1 MLPDEQSNQTI
12 EMALRHLWFE
22 NEQGRGTG
30 ACSCRCLKP
39 SSTTPPSAT
48 TGLSPNEIILGYKV
62 RECNAV
68 LDGTTVPDSL
78 ASLRQTNRRQ
88 AQDAIAYADR
98 CSFRFVYLTP
108 AEFTTNMA
116 CYNGDCPELIDQPN
130 TITLDKHT
138 PVEVAKQLSISVD
151 KKGLEV

>member
-30 ACSCRCLKP
+30 ACSCQCLKP

-48 TGLSPNEIILGYKV
+48 IGLCPNEIVLGSKV
-62 RECNAV
+62 REGNAL
-68 LDGTTVPDSL
+68 LDGMTVPESL
-78 ASLRQTNRRQ
+78 ASLRETNRRQ

-98 CSFRFVYLTP
+98 CSFRFVYPT
-108 AEFTTNMA
+108 EYDITTNTA
-116 CYNGDCPELIDQPN
+116 CYNVELPKFMDEPN
-130 TITLDKHT
+130 AIPLDNCT
-138 PVEVAKQLSISVD
+138 TSNIAIQLSISVD
-151 KKGLEV
+151 KKGLGV